1 MLFII
6 HFLLFLLASNWKH
19 VIKIVLS
26 LSSGELRE
34 WCSFRIFRNSKF
46 LKSRNFSS
54 REISFSE
61 KLHSPAQGEATTA
74 TCRNTRSQ
82 VMHKVFHPHT
92 NYNNNNNNN
101 KHDKIQQYAL
111 LSNSTRLCIHP
122 CSEEHYKRKAEEGP
136 AGTNIVTQD
145 VAPKRRRL
153 GLSHKAPVST
163 NISPS
168 PRRSFKSPLLA
179 PTPIITT
186 STITNQSY
194 FYNVVFSLAHKK
206 KKIYVEGILPFFSY
220 LHAL

>member
-1 MLFII
+1 MKQF
-6 HFLLFLLASNWKH
+6 SN
-19 VIKIVLS
+19 I
-26 LSSGELRE
+26 
-34 WCSFRIFRNSKF
+34 SKF
-46 LKSRNFSS
+46 
-54 REISFSE
+54 EIFEIEESQQPRDFVLRKVTQPCAGGSNN
-61 KLHSPAQGEATTA
+61 TTA

-92 NYNNNNNNN
+92 NYNNNNNN
-101 KHDKIQQYAL
+101 KHDKIQDAL
-111 LSNSTRLCIHP
+111 LSNSTRLFIHP
-122 CSEEHYKRKAEEGP
+122 CSEEDYKRKAEEGP

-145 VAPKRRRL
+145 VAPKRCRL

-179 PTPIITT
+179 PTPIIKT
-186 STITNQSY
+186 STTTNQSY

-220 LHAL
+220 FHAL